1 MAKSKPKQKVK
12 KQPWTYSIW
21 VGAALGL
28 YFGISFRPRTDPT
41 IITVI
46 ALGILAGLAMTLFQA
61 FRGERPSFVEF
72 LKQFGG
78 NALKFSL
85 FLAVLAL
92 RHPLYEFGGL
102 IAVTVMTTIMGA
114 IAGGWYGYQQQQQEQ
129 KSKQ

>member
-1 MAKSKPKQKVK
+1 M
-12 KQPWTYSIW
+12 
-21 VGAALGL
+21 GAALGL

-41 IITVI
+41 IITVLG
-46 ALGILAGLAMTLFQA
+46 LGILAGLVMTLFQA
-61 FRGERPSFVEF
+61 FRNERPSFVEF

-102 IAVTVMTTIMGA
+102 IAVTAMTTIMGA
-114 IAGGWYGYQQQQQEQ
+114 IFGGWYGYQQQQQESRQ
-129 KSKQ
+129 